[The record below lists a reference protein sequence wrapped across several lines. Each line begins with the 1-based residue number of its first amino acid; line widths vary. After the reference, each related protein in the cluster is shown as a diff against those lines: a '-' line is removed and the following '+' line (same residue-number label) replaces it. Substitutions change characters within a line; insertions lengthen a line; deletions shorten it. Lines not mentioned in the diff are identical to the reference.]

1 MTVHLAVRVGA
12 AGVKATPTAGARQRK
27 RISPTDVVD
36 SSWWLSGQTND
47 VNGLRQNNDET
58 QEPAM

>member
-12 AGVKATPTAGARQRK
+12 AGVTAIPTAGTRQRK

-36 SSWWLSGQTND
+36 SSWWLNGQTND